1 MINEIVFQEVT
12 RLLQEVKGAVKE
24 GADIFLVPSKD
35 NYEEAIKIKK
45 D

>member
-24 GADIFLVPSKD
+24 VLTSD
-35 NYEEAIKIKK
+35 EAAAC
-45 D
+45 